1 MRVFSTG
8 RFGLRRRTG
17 SIFSEN
23 VGKLTVVHNI
33 RRNAGGVIFENEL
46 RRRKMSG
53 GVEVGTDRSV
63 SAREYVRF
71 FFVFVTRTG
80 DRNMLGL

>member
-17 SIFSEN
+17 STFSKN

-33 RRNAGGVIFENEL
+33 RRTAAGGGGRVLEEL
-46 RRRKMSG
+46 RRRKMSVG
-53 GVEVGTDRSV
+53 LGVGTDRSV

-71 FFVFVTRTG
+71 F
-80 DRNMLGL
+80 LSL